1 MQTPRQT
8 HWEAIS
14 RILWYLKGAP
24 GKGLPSLKLTVEGF
38 SDADWAGS
46 HSDMRS
52 TFGYCT
58 LVGDNLVMCRSKK
71 QTFAARSSAEAE

>member
-1 MQTPRQT
+1 MHLERVYCIND
-8 HWEAIS
+8 HRSS
-14 RILWYLKGAP
+14 RLA
-24 GKGLPSLKLTVEGF
+24 GF

-71 QTFAARSSAEAE
+71 QTFVARSSPSSVLWLTQPLR